1 MKKILLSSLI
11 GASLIFGNLYAKEK
25 AFNPFE
31 QMQKMQ
37 QQVDKIFAEFQNK
50 MLQDDEFKKF
60 DLSFAN
66 EPAMDLEDLGK
77 SYRIRLNIPGAKESK
92 INIKVKDGVL
102 KVTATTSK
110 EEEKKSSNFIKKER
124 FSGSYEKMITLPKD
138 VDAQKL
144 KSSYKDGVLEIVI
157 PKK

>member
-1 MKKILLSSLI
+1 MKKLLLSSFL
-11 GASLIFGNLYAKEK
+11 GVSLVFGNLYAKEDT
-25 AFNPFE
+25 FNPFE

-37 QQVDKIFAEFQNK
+37 QQIDKIFAEFHRK

-77 SYRIRLNIPGAKESK
+77 SYRIRLNIPGAKDGK
-92 INIKVKDGVL
+92 VDIKVKDGVL

-124 FSGSYEKMITLPKD
+124 FSGSYLRMITLPKD
-138 VDAQKL
+138 ADTQNL
-144 KSSYKDGVLEIVI
+144 KSNYKDGVLEIVV